1 MRRALVLTTDTARHP
16 LRQRI
21 APSGWAVDLPEPLLL
36 QEVQPRKAAGKG
48 PSREDV
54 GFFLTSFVSFFII
67 IYGMIV

>member
-21 APSGWAVDLPEPLLL
+21 APTGWATDLPEPIPDEAVRA
-36 QEVQPRKAAGKG
+36 QNAVRKG
-48 PSREDV
+48 PSREDI